1 MRKDELMKKYKMQI
15 CIAAAVVLLGA
26 AVFCGFQIY
35 HHYAQVEEQTEAFE
49 QMAKL
54 VRKLQKKQSQRIRL
68 SVRAK
73 MSLRNT
79 GSCICKMRI
88 WSVGFPLP
96 ARSST
101 IL

>member
-54 VRKLQKKQSQRIRL
+54 VEKAPEEIG
-68 SVRAK
+68 RAH
-73 MSLRNT
+73 
-79 GSCICKMRI
+79 
-88 WSVGFPLP
+88 V
-96 ARSST
+96 
-101 IL
+101 